1 DLAERGLGVCH
12 DRSLSL
18 RRRAGAL
25 AGTGLAARARS
36 GAAARGTA
44 GGPGLRGR
52 RALLRRRALARRGP
66 GRCPGRLRRTRPA
79 LRGSGGRL
87 RARGAGTRLLRFVFF
102 LLLLLVG
109 VVRSLFVAGA
119 FGLLGVFSVLGV
131 FGVFGGSLVL
141 VGFGVLGPGRLQRQR
156 LLVQAVG
163 ERGRAALQR
172 RQCRLRRRGGQRAT
186 DLGDDLAGDGGVLQ
200 LGQRHL
206 GQVLRLQHLVLAGQ
220 PQGQGDGLLGFLG
233 PPEQVPG

>member
-1 DLAERGLGVCH
+1 RHSRPARRSSDLGDLAERGLGVCH

-102 LLLLLVG
+102 LLRLLVG

-119 FGLLGVFSVLGV
+119 FGLLGVFSVFSVFSVLGVLGV

-156 LLVQAVG
+156 LLVQA
-163 ERGRAALQR
+163 
-172 RQCRLRRRGGQRAT
+172 
-186 DLGDDLAGDGGVLQ
+186 
-200 LGQRHL
+200 
-206 GQVLRLQHLVLAGQ
+206 
-220 PQGQGDGLLGFLG
+220 
-233 PPEQVPG
+233 